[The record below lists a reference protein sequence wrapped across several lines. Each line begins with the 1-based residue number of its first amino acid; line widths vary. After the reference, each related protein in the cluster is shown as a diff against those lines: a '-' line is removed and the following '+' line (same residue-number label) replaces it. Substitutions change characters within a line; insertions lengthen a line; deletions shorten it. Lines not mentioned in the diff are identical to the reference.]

1 VSKYLNITDK
11 MVLGTAQFGM
21 DYGIANVSGKPTKK
35 DVFNILSLA
44 WERGVWKFDTAP
56 GYSSESLLGEFIST
70 NGLQDKVK
78 VLTKIPSLDGLSDY
92 ETIIIK
98 STELSLK
105 NMGCPIDVLFFHN
118 PNDSILLLKAPE
130 FFDGLLHDYPISSLG
145 VSVYEPTDVEKLLD
159 CPLELAFQF
168 PCNVLDRRFENI
180 RMPKGKR
187 YARSVFLQGLL
198 ASENGLR
205 TDAPS
210 ELLKMKN
217 EYHELLKEHNIN
229 PISFAVSYVTHND
242 CVDYYLVGVE
252 SKNQLLGLLNFES
265 DIFQDLTFLEPL
277 LTNTSEKWF
286 DPRKWNKTVK

>member
-1 VSKYLNITDK
+1 MSKYLNITDK

-35 DVFNILSLA
+35 EVFNILSLA
-44 WERGVWKFDTAP
+44 WKKGVWRFDTAP

-105 NMGCPIDVLFFHN
+105 NLGCPIDVLFFHN

-145 VSVYEPTDVEKLLD
+145 VSVYEPNDVEKLLD

-168 PCNVLDRRFENI
+168 PFNVLDRRFEKVK
-180 RMPKGKR
+180 MPVGKR
-187 YARSVFLQGLL
+187 YARSISLQGLL
-198 ASENGLR
+198 VSKNILR
-205 TDAPS
+205 PNTNLDLIDLHS
-210 ELLKMKN
+210 QFHNKISK
-217 EYHELLKEHNIN
+217 YNIN
-229 PISFAVSYVTHND
+229 PVDCALSFVANSETADYILFG
-242 CVDYYLVGVE
+242 VD
-252 SKNQLLGLLNFES
+252 NI
-265 DIFQDLTFLEPL
+265 DH
-277 LTNTSEKWF
+277 LTNNVQKV
-286 DPRKWNKTVK
+286 N

>member
-1 VSKYLNITDK
+1 

-35 DVFNILSLA
+35 EVFNILSHA
-44 WERGVWKFDTAP
+44 WEKGVWRFDTAP

-78 VLTKIPSLDGLSDY
+78 VLTKIPSLDGLTDY
-92 ETIIIK
+92 ETIIK

-105 NMGCPIDVLFFHN
+105 NLGCPIDVLFFHD
-118 PNDSILLLKAPE
+118 PYDSILLQKAPE

-145 VSVYEPTDVEKLLD
+145 VSVYEPNDVGKLVG

-187 YARSVFLQGLL
+187 YARSIFLQGLL
-198 ASENGLR
+198 ASADGLR
-205 TDAPS
+205 LDSPK
-210 ELLKMKN
+210 ELQNLQKN
-217 EYHELLKEHNIN
+217 YHEKLSKKNLN
-229 PISFAVSYVTHND
+229 PISVAVSFAALSEF
-242 CVDYYLVGVE
+242 VDYFLIGVD
-252 SKNQLLGLLNFES
+252 SVNQLQDILGLKLYVNK
-265 DIFQDLTFLEPL
+265 DIVIFDTTFAKS
-277 LTNTSEKWF
+277 TEKWL
-286 DPRKWNKTVK
+286 DPREWS

>member
-1 VSKYLNITDK
+1 
-11 MVLGTAQFGM
+11 M

-35 DVFNILSLA
+35 EVFNILSLA
-44 WERGVWKFDTAP
+44 WEKGVWRFDTAP

-105 NMGCPIDVLFFHN
+105 NLGCPIDVLFFHN

-145 VSVYEPTDVEKLLD
+145 VSVYEPNDVERLFG

-168 PCNVLDRRFENI
+168 PCNVLDRRFENV
-180 RMPKGKR
+180 RMPKEKR
-187 YARSVFLQGLL
+187 YARSIFLQGLL
-198 ASENGLR
+198 ASVGGLR
-205 TDAPS
+205 PDSPK
-210 ELLKMKN
+210 ELQNLQKN
-217 EYHELLKEHNIN
+217 YHEKLAKKKID
-229 PISFAVSYVTHND
+229 PVSIAVSFVAQND
-242 CVDYYLVGVE
+242 VVDYYLIGV
-252 SKNQLLGLLNFES
+252 
-265 DIFQDLTFLEPL
+265 D
-277 LTNTSEKWF
+277 SEKQLKELLDLELFGQRDIDFSEILIEKTDKRWF
-286 DPRKWNKTVK
+286 DPRKWN